1 MIRLH
6 YFCLA
11 LLVMVTTPVWP
22 QADTAQPAGAAAGP
36 TTEPAVDH
44 PEDRMQ
50 TPPPVTGQNFP
61 IGFASEERAN
71 YLRYGVVFT
80 PAYTDNVLPGSGIHP
95 IGDMSYTVAPTVAI
109 DEHTPRTNWTATY
122 APGFTVYQKTSSRN
136 EADQNALLNFSYR
149 LSPHVT
155 FNAHDA
161 FQKTSNAFNQPNFA
175 PGSVISGGA
184 QVPNFSV
191 IAPIASQLNNS
202 ANVGLDYQ
210 FALNGMI
217 GASGTFTNLHYP
229 DPAEVS
235 GLSDSAS
242 QGGSAFYSLRV
253 SKMHYLG
260 ALYQYQRLLSY
271 PSAGLTETHTH
282 AVMLFYTLLP
292 STHFSLSFFGGPQ
305 YSITAQPPIASL
317 NLPLPAAK
325 AWTPAAGASLNWQG
339 RLTTL
344 AFSYAHII
352 SGGGGLVGAVHL
364 DSGTVNLGRQLTRT
378 LSGTL
383 GGGYTSNRVI
393 ATSLPGITNGH
404 SILGSA
410 SLEQQLGQHFSLQ
423 LGYMRI
429 HQTYQNVAVVSL
441 APNTNRE
448 FISFS
453 YQFSRPLGR

>member
-1 MIRLH
+1 MI
-6 YFCLA
+6 A
-11 LLVMVTTPVWP
+11 TPVWP
-22 QADTAQPAGAAAGP
+22 QTDSMQPTGNARETTAA
-36 TTEPAVDH
+36 TVDH

-61 IGFASEERAN
+61 TGFASEERSS
-71 YLRYGVVFT
+71 YLRFGVVFT
-80 PAYTDNVLPGSGIHP
+80 PAYTDNVLPGVGTSP
-95 IGDMSYTVAPTVAI
+95 ISDMSYSVGPTVAF
-109 DEHTPRTNWTATY
+109 EKHTQRMNGTVTY
-122 APGFTVYQKTSSRN
+122 APGFTIYQKTSSRN

-155 FNAHDA
+155 FNVQDT

-202 ANVGLDYQ
+202 ANVGLTYQ

-229 DPAEVS
+229 DPSQVP
-235 GLSDSAS
+235 GLFDSAS
-242 QGGSAFYSLRV
+242 QGGSAFYSFRV
-253 SKMHYLG
+253 SRMHYLG

-271 PSAGLTETHTH
+271 PSAGLTETQTH
-282 AVMLFYTLLP
+282 AVMLFYTLFP
-292 STHFSLSFFGGPQ
+292 SAHFSLSLFGGPQ
-305 YSITAQPPIASL
+305 YSITAQPPIAPLS
-317 NLPLPAAK
+317 LPLPTAK

-339 RLTTL
+339 RLTALT
-344 AFSYAHII
+344 FSYAHVIA
-352 SGGGGLVGAVHL
+352 GGAGLVGAVHL
-364 DSGTVNLGRQLTRT
+364 DSGTAMIGRQLART
-378 LSGTL
+378 LSGSL
-383 GGGYTSNRVI
+383 GVAYTNNRVV
-393 ATSLPGITNGH
+393 AVGLPGITNGH

-410 SLEQQLGQHFSLQ
+410 SLQQQLGQHLSVQ
-423 LGYMRI
+423 LGYTRI
-429 HQTYQNVAVVSL
+429 HQTYQNVSVISL

-448 FISFS
+448 FISLS